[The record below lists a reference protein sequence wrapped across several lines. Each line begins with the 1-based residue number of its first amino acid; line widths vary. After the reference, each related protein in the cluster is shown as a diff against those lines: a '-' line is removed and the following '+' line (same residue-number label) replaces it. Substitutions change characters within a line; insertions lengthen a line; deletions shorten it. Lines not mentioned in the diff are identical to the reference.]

1 MRPSK
6 RYNLCV
12 SFSRKGEKRI
22 CMKTT
27 MNKIIEERLK
37 LFENIIKLRE
47 EGIYKLTYAYT
58 ASFSKNFKVPRLN
71 EIYRASLC

>member
-6 RYNLCV
+6 RCNLSI
-12 SFSRKGEKRI
+12 SFARKGEKRI
-22 CMKTT
+22 CVMTT

-37 LFENIIKLRE
+37 LFGNIIKLRE

-58 ASFSKNFKVPRLN
+58 ASFSKNFRDPSLIQ
-71 EIYRASLC
+71 IYRA